1 MILVVDDYEDS
12 RDAMCRL
19 FTARGYPCQTASD
32 GLEAIAFIRSHPP
45 EQPLLVVMDAMMP
58 NMSGIEALRQI
69 RTDPKI
75 EHTPVIIFSAG
86 FNVALRDEAITLR
99 ASAWILKGT
108 DAGFDEICQ
117 WYERVGGVK
126 SSTNKPAQSD

>member
-1 MILVVDDYEDS
+1 MILVVDDFADTREV
-12 RDAMCRL
+12 MCHL
-19 FTARGYPCQTASD
+19 LAAKGYPCQTASNAT
-32 GLEAIAFIRSHPP
+32 EALAFIRNHPP

-58 NMSGIEALRQI
+58 EMTGVEALRQI
-69 RTDPKI
+69 RADPKI

-108 DAGFDEICQ
+108 EAGFNEICQ
-117 WYERVGGVK
+117 WYERVGGVALK
-126 SSTNKPAQSD
+126 KTSE